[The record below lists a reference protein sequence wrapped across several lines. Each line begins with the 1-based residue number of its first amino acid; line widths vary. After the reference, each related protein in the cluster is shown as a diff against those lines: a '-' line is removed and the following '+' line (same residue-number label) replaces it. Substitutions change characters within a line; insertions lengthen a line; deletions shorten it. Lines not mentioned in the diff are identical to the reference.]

1 MPKYKNLVFKGG
13 GVRGIAY
20 VGALEFFFREGLMQ
34 SIERVAGTSVGA
46 ITAAV
51 LALNYGD
58 FEKVQAVN
66 KSLEYR
72 KIPSSGGRPTK
83 RVGKLETVPQ
93 ALKGRFRGLFS
104 NAQCSLRLIQGM
116 GWYSSQYVYKWIRDI
131 IAEEFSVRKKAY
143 TFRDFRDSGIHKSG
157 RPFLDLYVTGTDL
170 SNRTSR
176 VFSYETTPDMEVA
189 LAVRISMSIPLFF
202 ETVPFR
208 FPGTDSDQLYSDGG
222 VLWNYPISLFDD
234 PKYCSELEDGINL
247 ETLGFFLFSSPE
259 STHYKQ
265 IHSVVDYVGALFE
278 SLILVQ
284 EQFTLYGPRNKKRS
298 IFIDDMGV
306 PPTQFDIEPDSDTYR
321 GLYSSGFSAAEAYF
335 SGRSGWE
342 TFIEKIRIRF
352 GWRGTEY

>member
-20 VGALEFFFREGLMQ
+20 VGALEYFFREGLMR

-51 LALNYGD
+51 LALNYED
-58 FEKVQAVN
+58 FKKVQAVN
-66 KSLEYR
+66 DSLEYHR
-72 KIPSSGGRPTK
+72 VPYTGGRPKK
-83 RVGKLETVPQ
+83 RADASENVPH
-93 ALKGRFRGLFS
+93 ALGGRFRSLFA

-116 GWYSSQYVYKWIRDI
+116 GWYSSKYVYGWMRDVV
-131 IAEEFSVRKKAY
+131 AGEFSVRKKAY
-143 TFRDFRDSGIHKSG
+143 TFRDFRDASMHKSG
-157 RPFLDLYVTGTDL
+157 RPFLDLYITGTDL

-208 FPGTDSDQLYSDGG
+208 FPGTDKDQLYSDGG

-234 PKYCSELEDGINL
+234 PKYCDKLDDGINL

-259 STHYKQ
+259 STHYKD

-298 IFIDDMGV
+298 IFINDMGI
-306 PPTQFDIEPDSDTYR
+306 PPTQFDLVPGGDTYR
-321 GLYSSGFSAAEAYF
+321 GLYASGLEAAEAYF
-335 SGRSGWE
+335 TDRTSWE
-342 TFIEKIRIRF
+342 TLIDKIRTRF
-352 GWRGTEY
+352 GWQGTEY